1 MLSTQL
7 GSEHG
12 ECKLGR
18 VAALLESLRRMQ
30 WMLGLEAALTAFDM
44 SAAFIVLVRFGGTL
58 TIE

>member
-1 MLSTQL
+1 
-7 GSEHG
+7 
-12 ECKLGR
+12 
-18 VAALLESLRRMQ
+18 MQ